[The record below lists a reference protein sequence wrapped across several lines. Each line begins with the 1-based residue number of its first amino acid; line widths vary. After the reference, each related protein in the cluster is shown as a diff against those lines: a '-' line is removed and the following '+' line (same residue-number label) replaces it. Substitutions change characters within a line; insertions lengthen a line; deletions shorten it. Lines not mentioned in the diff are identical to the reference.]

1 VQANSQRYVD
11 AVKLLLA
18 AGARVELSRADQP
31 LSWDTVLAV
40 GEARAWEHQAVAV
53 YGERSSLVSRSSASH
68 QERLA
73 TGLAMLAG
81 FVDAYG
87 IISYNTYLSFM
98 SGNTTQTAYRT
109 GEGDFAQAVPSALA
123 IMFFAGGSFVG
134 ALIANSG
141 ASQPRRLAFGVV
153 AASLALVIGLTQL
166 GFWSDGVK
174 IALAT
179 WAMGIL
185 NTTLSRVGS
194 LQVNVTFVTGTLSR
208 LGVQLALAV
217 KGAALRDSQ
226 GSWDTHM
233 HRVRVL
239 LGIWAA
245 FLGGALLSGAAT
257 PRFGAWVLLFPILIL
272 STLAASAR
280 IHVVD

>member
-1 VQANSQRYVD
+1 
-11 AVKLLLA
+11 
-18 AGARVELSRADQP
+18 
-31 LSWDTVLAV
+31 
-40 GEARAWEHQAVAV
+40 
-53 YGERSSLVSRSSASH
+53 
-68 QERLA
+68 
-73 TGLAMLAG
+73 MLAG